1 MRCKKIFLCVVL
13 ILFAA
18 TLGGCKGFGK
28 AVVRGAKEV
37 ASDVAFDAAVDAVT
51 GNDKPSNNRSTNQPP
66 ARTPALKPAKI
77 AGTVAMVAGGA
88 GVANANSSSPES
100 EARQAFV
107 NYHQAITDKN
117 YRAAYATLTD
127 EQRSYVGD
135 FDSYSAGYSDTL
147 TSEVSKLSAVN
158 VSDSSVTFDYELT
171 ARDKFK
177 GNKVK
182 VQRFNGQVTLV
193 KVGGRWFIDYAKSR
207 KIDEH
212 IE

>member
-18 TLGGCKGFGK
+18 TLSGCKGLGK
-28 AVVRGAKEV
+28 AIVRGAKEV
-37 ASDVAFDAAVDAVT
+37 VVDAAVDAVT
-51 GNDKPSNNRSTNQPP
+51 GNGQPNNNRSTNQTP
-66 ARTPALKPAKI
+66 ARTPASKSSKF
-77 AGTVAMVAGGA
+77 AGAVAMVASGA
-88 GVANANSSSPES
+88 VVDNEISSSPES

-117 YRAAYATLTD
+117 YRAAYETLTD
-127 EQRSYVGD
+127 EHRSYVGD
-135 FDSYSAGYSDTL
+135 FNSYSAGYSDTL
-147 TSEVSKLSAVN
+147 TSEVSKLSTVS

-171 ARDKFK
+171 ARDKIQ

-193 KVGGRWFIDYAKSR
+193 KVGGRWLIDYAKSR